1 MLNRRILRG
10 KAMQA
15 LYGFRQCKD
24 ANFQVAIER
33 IGEKFLPDLNSMEKQ
48 DSVQLNADKATAV
61 ALFKSQF
68 ATNNPIKDLSITP
81 KIRQATSDSIAFFHK
96 QVKKD
101 YEETKDMMVHY
112 TEKIY
117 DRYLSLLQLLVEFS
131 DFVDKEFKERQ
142 KRLINPAPVFE
153 HEQKL
158 LINQTIGKL
167 RNHRAFNKEVINRK
181 LLFDLELVRQWF
193 RILQKDEIYLEYYR
207 LTEADSEKDYEITD
221 YILRNVI
228 LKHDVITSYFN
239 DMDTNWDEDKST
251 VKSMAL
257 KTLKAIQDQG
267 NDAEL
272 VQLSPNWDDDR
283 DFYRELFMLAVAN
296 DEEYTQIIADKTQ
309 NWDISRITPVD
320 TVILKMAIAEMTHFP
335 SIPVK
340 VTINEYI
347 EICKVYST
355 PKSKEFINGLLEVI
369 SKELELQGRVRK
381 SGRGLLDNK

>member
-1 MLNRRILRG
+1 
-10 KAMQA
+10 
-15 LYGFRQCKD
+15 
-24 ANFQVAIER
+24 
-33 IGEKFLPDLNSMEKQ
+33 
-48 DSVQLNADKATAV
+48 
-61 ALFKSQF
+61 
-68 ATNNPIKDLSITP
+68 
-81 KIRQATSDSIAFFHK
+81 
-96 QVKKD
+96 
-101 YEETKDMMVHY
+101 MVRY

-207 LTEADSEKDYEITD
+207 LTEADSEKDYEIAD
-221 YILRNVI
+221 YILRNII

-257 KTLKAIQDQG
+257 KTLKAIHDQG

-309 NWDISRITPVD
+309 KWDISRITPVD

-369 SKELELQGRVRK
+369 SKELELQGKVRK